1 LISATCTHTALDAG
15 EACRYEGAMSLRL
28 AAPVRA
34 IQAEIIATA
43 AGPAQFPPPDLPEF
57 AFAGRSNVGKS
68 SLLNRLA
75 GRRGLARISAEPG
88 KTRLLH
94 FYRVECAVQE
104 ARRSFVLVDLPGY
117 GYAKVS
123 KQERN
128 RWRELVESYL
138 GKRDVLRL
146 VIVLQDIR
154 REIAE
159 AERELLAWLAER
171 GAPGLLVLTKIDKL
185 APMQRAL
192 RVRALT
198 DAAGLPEGHVLA
210 TSATTGAGVDE
221 LWSALLARA

>member
-1 LISATCTHTALDAG
+1 MP
-15 EACRYEGAMSLRL
+15 R
-28 AAPVRA
+28 VRA
-34 IQAEIIATA
+34 IDAQIIATA
-43 AGPAQFPPPDLPEF
+43 AGPAQFPPEELPEF

-75 GRRGLARISAEPG
+75 GRRGLARTSAEPG

-94 FYRVECAVQE
+94 FYRVDCAVDD
-104 ARRSFVLVDLPGY
+104 ARRAFVLVDLPGY

-128 RWRELVESYL
+128 RWRDLVESYL
-138 GKRDVLRL
+138 GRRDALRV

-154 REIAE
+154 RELAE
-159 AERELLAWLAER
+159 AERELMLWLAER
-171 GAPGLLVLTKIDKL
+171 GSPALLVLTKVDKL
-185 APMQRAL
+185 APMQRAI

-198 DAAGLPEGHVLA
+198 EAAALPAGHVLA
-210 TSATTGAGVDE
+210 TSASTGTGVED